1 MLLSGAQGHDLDVL
15 SIEAQLVPSA
25 TTAGLANTPLFAVPD
40 LSLSYSPTVA
50 AGSGNKGYLPLNSC
64 QIRQVAVVPL
74 VNQAPV
80 ATNSFRWEV
89 WFYRG
94 GALQGM
100 LAWRDFSIV
109 ATTIT
114 PAITAVGLQTVAVAS
129 ATGLR
134 AGMQVLVDTAANQE
148 QVTLLA
154 VSGSNITA
162 YFAKTHSASAAL
174 SVGINAGLATA
185 LAPAWGGVAAGATLP
200 AVAATGSQ
208 TVTPNAVGGISG
220 MVGIHVGDQLLV
232 DTVASGKQETV
243 TVSAV
248 TTTTFTAT
256 YAQTHSASA
265 PVSTASLFNQTS
277 QAICALRGGDVVV
290 INAVQIGTG
299 LASPAAFF
307 MADVTVS
314 ASSTGL

>member
-25 TTAGLANTPLFAVPD
+25 AVGGLANTPLFAVPD
-40 LSLSYSPTVA
+40 LSLSYAPTVA

-64 QIRQVAVVPL
+64 QIRQIAVVPL

-134 AGMQVLVDTAANQE
+134 AGMQVLVDTAASQE

-162 YFAKTHSASAAL
+162 YFAKTHTASAAL
-174 SVGINAGLATA
+174 SVGINAGLLTA
-185 LAPAWGGVAAGATLP
+185 LAPAWGGVAAGATIP
-200 AVAATGSQ
+200 AVGATGSQ

-220 MVGIHVGDQLLV
+220 MVGIHVGDQILV
-232 DTVASGKQETV
+232 TDGVNTETV

-256 YAQTHSASA
+256 YAHTHGAGVA
-265 PVSTASLFNQTS
+265 ISTASLFNQTS